1 MQPLIAH
8 ADALRFALKHE
19 ITPTSLESSVHT
31 LLGVA
36 ELLLK
41 ILEVEAE
48 RFDARAEPD
57 PQTRRQHGVESPSSC
72 AQKYMKLERLY
83 ISQNQDYDPY
93 SHTQHP
99 HELLTTQHFEV
110 SYQAKR
116 ERERRQ
122 DEALQ

>member
-8 ADALRFALKHE
+8 ADALRFALKHD
-19 ITPTSLESSVHT
+19 ITPVPLEGAVHT

-41 ILEVEAE
+41 ILELEAE

-57 PQTRRQHGVESPSSC
+57 PQTRRQPGGESPSSC

-83 ISQNQDYDPY
+83 IS
-93 SHTQHP
+93 
-99 HELLTTQHFEV
+99 
-110 SYQAKR
+110 
-116 ERERRQ
+116 
-122 DEALQ
+122 